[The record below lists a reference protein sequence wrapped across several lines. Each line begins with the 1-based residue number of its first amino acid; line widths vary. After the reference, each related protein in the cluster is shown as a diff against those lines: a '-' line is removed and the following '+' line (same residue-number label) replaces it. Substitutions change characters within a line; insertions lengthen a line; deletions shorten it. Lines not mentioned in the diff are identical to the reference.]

1 MADRPS
7 PTVVPRTSRRA
18 RLPAFVRLPMLI
30 VLNVFLQS
38 ALWTGAENFL
48 ESELGAVSRVPRP
61 TRTEDAFG
69 ELTEPIV
76 RLSTKVALISVAWE
90 LRYDFFDIG
99 ALTAVIN
106 IPFAFLL
113 TTYFNISHLTAFAY
127 IAIEVVAIALP
138 TYLLRPIADFNNPSV
153 RIRNRYLLNSF
164 QVWASN
170 TALAVG
176 VYATVIYTA
185 LQTNWLTLFLIN
197 HFDLPSVELAHNLDV
212 PTLAGKL
219 LIAGYATRAF
229 LLNPSIAAQPD
240 TGAATPVEVFQPAT
254 ATLPQT
260 LKHNVWF
267 FSRRTRTL
275 IQRTV
280 VLGVFLLANTALK
293 GATLEGAEL
302 IGSAG
307 YAAVWIVAAN
317 ICAWW
322 FVWTGD
328 AEL

>member
-1 MADRPS
+1 M
-7 PTVVPRTSRRA
+7 
-18 RLPAFVRLPMLI
+18 
-30 VLNVFLQS
+30 
-38 ALWTGAENFL
+38 
-48 ESELGAVSRVPRP
+48 
-61 TRTEDAFG
+61 
-69 ELTEPIV
+69 
-76 RLSTKVALISVAWE
+76 
-90 LRYDFFDIG
+90 
-99 ALTAVIN
+99 
-106 IPFAFLL
+106 
-113 TTYFNISHLTAFAY
+113 
-127 IAIEVVAIALP
+127 
-138 TYLLRPIADFNNPSV
+138 
-153 RIRNRYLLNSF
+153 
-164 QVWASN
+164 WASN

-185 LQTNWLTLFLIN
+185 LSTQRLTLFLIN
-197 HFDLPSVELAHNLDV
+197 HFDLVSVELAHDLYV

-240 TGAATPVEVFQPAT
+240 AGSATPVVEFEPAT

-260 LKHNVWF
+260 VKHNVWY

-275 IQRTV
+275 IERTT
-280 VLGVFLLANTALK
+280 VLGVFLLANTMLK

-328 AEL
+328 AEP

>member
-1 MADRPS
+1 M
-7 PTVVPRTSRRA
+7 TVRGI
-18 RLPAFVRLPMLI
+18 LGDFDI
-30 VLNVFLQS
+30 V
-38 ALWTGAENFL
+38 GI
-48 ESELGAVSRVPRP
+48 
-61 TRTEDAFG
+61 
-69 ELTEPIV
+69 LTCLV
-76 RLSTKVALISVAWE
+76 
-90 LRYDFFDIG
+90 FDIG